1 MGAEVVDVAVTSP
14 PTGAA
19 EFELVI
25 GGMTCAACAARVQTK
40 LNKVDGVAATV
51 NFATER
57 ARVTAPARVSALDLV
72 RVVEAAGYTAELA
85 AAEQADGGLAAEEA
99 TVRRLRRRLIL
110 ALVFFIPLTDLSIVL
125 SLFPWSR
132 FPGWQW
138 FLVALAAPVAIWAA
152 WPFHQVALKN
162 ARHFS
167 SSMDTLVSLGII
179 AACGWSIYAMFYL
192 DRSRTGLSGVQ
203 SLIHTSGGGIYLE
216 VAAAVTTFL
225 LAGRL
230 YEARARRTAG
240 QAMRDL
246 AAASAKDVCVLADDG
261 TEHPIPADRLRVDQ
275 RFVVRP
281 GERIA
286 ADGEVL
292 SGQSA
297 IDRSMMTGESV
308 PVDAAEGDTV
318 TGGTIVLTGRLVVR
332 AVKVG
337 KDTQLAHLIA
347 MVEQAQAEKA
357 GIQRLADR
365 VCAVFVPCVLACAAL
380 TLAGWLLAG
389 STPEKAFSAALAVL
403 IIACPCALGLA
414 TPAALVVASGRGAQL
429 GIFIKGYQAL
439 ESSRTIDTVV
449 LDKTGTVT
457 TGQMTMTGVQLISGT
472 SRTDLL
478 RYAGSVEQA
487 SEHAVAAAVAAAARE
502 ELVPPAAA
510 DGFAALAGL
519 GARGVVNGHEVIVG
533 RERLFADREI
543 AVPADLAGWCRSQE
557 QAGCTTVLVSWDD
570 AVRGALAV
578 TDTVKPSAAPAV
590 AALRDLGLRPVLL
603 TGDNAVTAEAVA
615 AAAGIDEVI
624 SGALPAAKAEVI
636 TDLQASGRAV
646 AMVGDGVNDA
656 PGLAVAQLGLALGSG
671 TDVAICAAD
680 MILLRDD
687 LHVVPDAIRLARVT
701 FRTIRRNLAWA
712 FCYNV
717 LAIPL
722 AALGFLNPLV
732 AAATMTLSS
741 VFVVWNSLR
750 LRRFSAAPTTTPAP
764 HAEFRP
770 QDPAPPAL
778 TRRGLAPGSK
788 SGASPMVEAGLRRQT
803 GLTRL
808 GHGVKCPAPRVL
820 VPPGP
825 IGPARGPARLSVR
838 DNRTDHVEKADT
850 AMYEDDEDRIDAA
863 EQLAEDHPDAAAEAF
878 SAIACDQ
885 AVGDEVRLSAA
896 ELLAGADPRAV
907 APACLAIACDEAV
920 GDEVRLS
927 AAELLAGVDPRAVA
941 PACLAIAC
949 DEAVGDEVRLS
960 AAELLADVDPG
971 AAGPAC
977 LAIARDGTVG
987 DEVRLSAA
995 EQLAGVDPTA

>member
-1 MGAEVVDVAVTSP
+1 LSRLEVVDVAVTSP
-14 PTGAA
+14 ATEMA

-57 ARVTAPARVSALDLV
+57 AHVTAPARVTAPDLI
-72 RVVEAAGYTAELA
+72 RVVEGAGYTAELA
-85 AAEQADGGLAAEEA
+85 VPQRADAGLAADEA
-99 TVRRLRRRLIL
+99 TVLRLRRRLVL
-110 ALVFFIPLTDLSIVL
+110 ALVFFVPLTDLSIVL

-138 FLVALAAPVAIWAA
+138 LLVALAAPVAIWAA
-152 WPFHQVALKN
+152 WPFHQAALKN

-167 SSMDTLVSLGII
+167 ASMDTLVSLGIV

-192 DRSRTGLSGVQ
+192 DRSRTGLAGLQ
-203 SLIHTSGGGIYLE
+203 SLIHGSGGGIYLE

-230 YEARARRTAG
+230 YEARARRSAG

-246 AAASAKDVCVLADDG
+246 AAAGAKDVCVLADDG
-261 TEHPIPADRLRVDQ
+261 TEQRVPAGRLRVGQ

-286 ADGEVL
+286 ADGEVV

-297 IDRSMMTGESV
+297 IDRSTMTGESV
-308 PVDAAEGDTV
+308 PVDAAEGDFV
-318 TGGTIVLTGRLVVR
+318 TGGTIAVTGRLVVR
-332 AVKVG
+332 AVRVG

-365 VCAVFVPCVLACAAL
+365 ICAVFVPCVLACSAL

-389 STPEKAFSAALAVL
+389 STAEHAFSAALAVL

-439 ESSRTIDTVV
+439 ESSRSIDTVV

-457 TGQMTMTGVQLISGT
+457 TGRMTVTGVQLVPGT
-472 SRTDLL
+472 SRQDLL
-478 RYAGSVEQA
+478 RYAGSVEEA
-487 SEHAVAAAVAAAARE
+487 SEHAVAAAVTAAALDE
-502 ELVPPAAA
+502 PVPLESA
-510 DGFAALAGL
+510 DGFAALPGL
-519 GARGVVNGHEVIVG
+519 GARGVIDGHEVVVG
-533 RERLFADREI
+533 RERLFADRGI
-543 AVPADLAGWCRSQE
+543 SAPGGLAAWCRSQE
-557 QAGCTTVLVSWDD
+557 QAGCTTVLVSWDG
-570 AVRGALAV
+570 VIRGALAV
-578 TDTVKPSAAPAV
+578 ADTVKPSAAPAV
-590 AALRDLGLRPVLL
+590 AGLRDLGLRPVLL
-603 TGDNAVTAEAVA
+603 TGDSSATALAVA

-624 SGALPAAKAEVI
+624 SGALPATKAQVI
-636 TDLQASGRAV
+636 TDLQASGRSA

-656 PGLAVAQLGLALGSG
+656 PALAAAQLGLALGSG

-687 LHVVPDAIRLARVT
+687 LEVVPDAIGLARAT

-750 LRRFSAAPTTTPAP
+750 LRHWSYRC
-764 HAEFRP
+764 R
-770 QDPAPPAL
+770 
-778 TRRGLAPGSK
+778 
-788 SGASPMVEAGLRRQT
+788 
-803 GLTRL
+803 
-808 GHGVKCPAPRVL
+808 
-820 VPPGP
+820 
-825 IGPARGPARLSVR
+825 
-838 DNRTDHVEKADT
+838 
-850 AMYEDDEDRIDAA
+850 
-863 EQLAEDHPDAAAEAF
+863 
-878 SAIACDQ
+878 
-885 AVGDEVRLSAA
+885 
-896 ELLAGADPRAV
+896 
-907 APACLAIACDEAV
+907 
-920 GDEVRLS
+920 
-927 AAELLAGVDPRAVA
+927 
-941 PACLAIAC
+941 
-949 DEAVGDEVRLS
+949 
-960 AAELLADVDPG
+960 
-971 AAGPAC
+971 
-977 LAIARDGTVG
+977 
-987 DEVRLSAA
+987 
-995 EQLAGVDPTA
+995 